1 MTPGQVA
8 QLETGWPDVLRPLRA
23 YLPYR
28 LTRRASGRWGKVPSR
43 WAGQRLY
50 PVNPLDGRWHLTFR
64 GALDLLRAGR
74 CDGIGVV
81 LGPHLNLGGVPLVGL
96 DLDDVVTRGRP
107 LPGALELLAPLRS
120 YTEFSISGQG
130 LHVVVAG
137 RLPPAGRRGHV
148 AGIGVELI
156 ECGFLAITGDRLPG
170 TPADVAPHPE
180 ALLALHRQLVHP
192 TPPASR
198 ARPVAIALDDEAV
211 LRRARR
217 ARNGARFGTLYDG
230 DLSAHD
236 HDPSRADL
244 ALLAHLRWYTRD
256 PEQLRRIWM
265 GSALHRPERWTRTA
279 TRDGLD
285 YAAATITRALA
296 LGQPHSTEEN
306 P

>member
-8 QLETGWPDVLRPLRA
+8 QLEAGWPNALRSMRA
-23 YLPYR
+23 YLPYELR
-28 LTRRASGRWGKVPSR
+28 RRASGRWGKVPCR
-43 WAGQRLY
+43 WAGRLY
-50 PVNPLDGRWHLTFR
+50 PVNALDGRFHLTFED
-64 GALDLLRAGR
+64 ALSLLGAGR

-81 LGPHLNLGGVPLVGL
+81 LGPQLNLGGVPLVGL

-107 LPGALELLAPLRS
+107 LPGALELLAPLAS

-156 ECGFLAITGDRLPG
+156 DCGYLAMTGKRLPG

-180 ALLALHRQLVHP
+180 ALLALHRQLIQV
-192 TPPASR
+192 TSPAAR
-198 ARPVAIALDDEAV
+198 ACPVPNDLDDEAV
-211 LRRARR
+211 LRRARS
-217 ARNGARFGTLYDG
+217 ARNGARFTDLFDHG
-230 DLSAHD
+230 DLSTHGN
-236 HDPSRADL
+236 DPSRADL
-244 ALLAHLRWYTRD
+244 ALLAHLRWYTHD
-256 PEQLRRIWM
+256 PDQLRRLWAR
-265 GSALHRPERWTRTA
+265 SALHRPERWTRRA